1 MKIAILTLFDSY
13 ASNFGNKLQNYAAE
27 KVYSSLGDEV
37 HTLVRDH
44 PVTAYERINNKAK
57 QLINFVSGYR
67 LSSGQND
74 WRRLDAF
81 WSFNDRRL
89 HIRYLTNSDD
99 LRMTDYDYYSVGSDQ
114 VWNPLWLKTKDDE
127 LWFLL
132 ENVPESKRLCMSASF
147 GVEKIPEDK
156 KRVFIEAL
164 NGFGSISV
172 REDTGRLILKDL
184 INREAEVLVDPTLAL
199 DTNEWE
205 KIEKRPKRFPDEVY
219 ILCYFLGGFVEE
231 DWTSM
236 VRFAEMNNCK
246 IYDIMDH
253 TSDLYGIGPEEFLW
267 LIHHSAGVLTDS
279 FHGCVFSIIYGK
291 PFFAFKRRGRNDYM
305 FSRIETLLGKFNLLD
320 RVIINSPD
328 IISRNLTSEY
338 DVSDKLLLE
347 REKFWDFFK
356 KQLDK

>member
-27 KVYSSLGDEV
+27 KVYSSLGYEV
-37 HTLVRDH
+37 QTLVRDN
-44 PVTAYERINNKAK
+44 PVTAYERIKNRVK

-67 LSSGQND
+67 LSAGQND
-74 WRRLDAF
+74 WRRFDAF

-89 HIRYLTNSDD
+89 HIRYLTDSED
-99 LRMTDYDYYSVGSDQ
+99 LRMTEYDYYSVGSDQ

-127 LWFLL
+127 RWFLL

-156 KRVFIEAL
+156 KDVFIEAL

-172 REDTGRLILKDL
+172 REDTGRLIVKDL
-184 INREAEVLVDPTLAL
+184 INREAEVLVDPTLAI
-199 DTNEWE
+199 DKSEWE
-205 KIEKRPKRFPDEVY
+205 MIEKRPKRFSDEAY
-219 ILCYFLGGFVEE
+219 ILCYFLGGIAQE

-236 VRFAEMNNCK
+236 VRFAEINHCK

-253 TSDLYGIGPEEFLW
+253 KSDLFGIGPEEFLW
-267 LIHHSAGVLTDS
+267 LIHHSSCVLTDS

-291 PFFAFKRRGRNDYM
+291 SFFAFKRKGRNDYM

-320 RVIINSPD
+320 RVVDNSID
-328 IISRNLTSEY
+328 IISKDLATEY
-338 DVSDKLLLE
+338 DVSNKLLLE
-347 REKFWDFFK
+347 RDKFWDYFK
-356 KQLDK
+356 KQLGK